1 MREEGEENEKERK
14 KREREEREKEE
25 TVTGYE
31 MMIKKEAEKVRQYS
45 SRLRCVLCC
54 VTSDSC

>member
-1 MREEGEENEKERK
+1 MREEGEESEKERK

-31 MMIKKEAEKVRQYS
+31 MMIKKRQRKCVS
-45 SRLRCVLCC
+45 TVAGCAVCCAVLC
-54 VTSDSC
+54 DK